1 MLYLRT
7 IKCKTKRVIETDF
20 HVKIEGRL
28 YRVMTDHV
36 RYWVKPESE
45 LDEVY
50 LKFDQQK
57 QQFYIP

>member
-1 MLYLRT
+1 MMYL
-7 IKCKTKRVIETDF
+7 KTLKYKTQIIETDF
-20 HVKIEGRL
+20 YVEIEGGL
-28 YRVMTDHV
+28 YRVLTDHI
-36 RYWVKPESE
+36 RYWVKTE